1 MTRVVSNNPESN
13 RRTGDVEKVARE
25 PRYAAGIAG
34 MVAASLCFAVMAA
47 SAKAARTDLDGP
59 VVVLVRSIFVVG
71 VLLVWM
77 RSKNVPIRSRRP
89 LLLHTRCLLG
99 ALGVNL
105 YYYALG
111 NAPLAEV
118 VVLANTA
125 PLYEPFLGMLFLGER
140 PRGALFALIFLGF
153 VGVVA
158 VASSGG
164 LNVGPAGEAGRWGLL
179 AAASTGLTNAV
190 ALVCVRRLT
199 ADEHPLTIVFA
210 FAVWSL
216 VVTLPALAW
225 VDPTSLANAA
235 GPLLLTAISA
245 IGGQVLITYSLSCA
259 PAGILLVFNY
269 VGVVVSF
276 VIGLVL
282 WGEEPSTSTVLG
294 ALLIVVVCV
303 VTTRFARVLI
313 R

>member
-59 VVVLVRSIFVVG
+59 VVVLMRSIFLVG

-77 RSKNVPIRSRRP
+77 RSKNVPFRSRRP
-89 LLLHTRCLLG
+89 LLLHTRCVLG
-99 ALGVNL
+99 AVGLNL
-105 YYYALG
+105 YYFALG
-111 NAPLAEV
+111 HAPLGEV
-118 VVLANTA
+118 VVLANAA
-125 PLYEPFLGMLFLGER
+125 PLYVPFLGILFLGER
-140 PRGALFALIFLGF
+140 PRGALFLLLFVGF

-158 VASSGG
+158 IAWSGS
-164 LNVGPAGEAGRWGLL
+164 LPIAPAGQAGRWGLL
-179 AAASTGLTNAV
+179 AAAGCGLTNAA
-190 ALVCVRRLT
+190 ALVCVKRLT
-199 ADEHPLTIVFA
+199 VDEHPLTIVFA
-210 FAVWSL
+210 FAAWSL

-235 GPLLLTAISA
+235 GPLLLTAIFA

-259 PAGILLVFNY
+259 PAGILMVFNY

-294 ALLIVVVCV
+294 ALLIVVVCI